1 MAVIQKLRP
10 GKQAGQVVKADNIQT
25 QQDREDLTAVFL
37 GLFGR
42 EPEPGED
49 FELVEL
55 RPGLSEARIIRRAGR

>member
-1 MAVIQKLRP
+1 MIQKLRP

-42 EPEPGED
+42 QPAPNET
-49 FELVEL
+49 FEMVEL
-55 RPGLSEARIIRRAGR
+55 RPGVTELRIVQR